1 MLKSSV
7 VKTVN
12 FFLLAQKKYIRK
24 QSTIECTR
32 YASVRRILR
41 NSTFS
46 RQAAKCERAVCK
58 QSIASPAENRCNQ
71 KKPSTTPLK
80 WCWAS
85 FMLRFGASFEDK
97 IAYVPFIFLCRID
110 ILRSTHHGNC
120 TPSEHKITLPQYREK
135 AGEEKGGGERRPRE
149 RCVNRLRFSTV
160 SIAAAREKRERWLSR
175 SGGLPLLFGS
185 PFSP

>member
-71 KKPSTTPLK
+71 KKPSTTLQIPPRPDHLYGQNLPPRRTES
-80 WCWAS
+80 A
-85 FMLRFGASFEDK
+85 MLTEHYTTVVSNSPPELFHRHSGLQALCLSHKLVCAKVTTGD
-97 IAYVPFIFLCRID
+97 VDFL
-110 ILRSTHHGNC
+110 SAKS
-120 TPSEHKITLPQYREK
+120 SEQFRYREFQ
-135 AGEEKGGGERRPRE
+135 
-149 RCVNRLRFSTV
+149 NHST
-160 SIAAAREKRERWLSR
+160 
-175 SGGLPLLFGS
+175 
-185 PFSP
+185 